1 MLKALKSLA
10 PSRPTSA
17 GMEAELAAMRE
28 TEQALQARYDELA
41 LAAADGDVNQSEADT
56 AHAALVK
63 HRVAIARHIDTAAA
77 VARREERDARAAERA
92 AIGKAWETAQA
103 QAKAREAI
111 AARLQANL
119 EQVAADYVALHAA
132 SVAVQNALPVGF
144 PSHAAHSFA
153 VEAGLA
159 HDLVRV
165 ELGRRNL
172 PGGLPLLGT
181 QPQALADR
189 YADATRCVA
198 QARADWEAANRG

>member
-28 TEQALQARYDELA
+28 TEQALHARYDDLA

-63 HRVAIARHIDTAAA
+63 HRAAIARHIDTTAA
-77 VARREERDARAAERA
+77 VARREERDAKAAERA
-92 AIGKAWETAQA
+92 ATGKAWEAA
-103 QAKAREAI
+103 QAKAQAREAI
-111 AARLQANL
+111 AAQLQANIDA
-119 EQVAADYVALHAA
+119 VAADYAALHAA
-132 SVAVQNALPVGF
+132 SVALQNALPVGF
-144 PSHAAHSFA
+144 PMQAAHGFA
-153 VEAGLA
+153 VEGGLA

-165 ELGRRNL
+165 ELGRRKL
-172 PGGLPLLGT
+172 PGGLPLLGS
-181 QPQALADR
+181 QPQALANR